1 MIRLLVADD
10 HGIMRA
16 GLKNLFDIIKD
27 IEVAG
32 EAENSDQVINSV
44 KLGGFDVILLDLTM
58 PGMNG
63 IDLIKTIRE
72 IAPSLPILV
81 LSMHDEPPIVRRALK
96 AGANG
101 YITKETNDPSRL
113 LMAIRTVAAGGNYI
127 DPKMAER
134 LAFDKSSY
142 FQPPH
147 EKLSD
152 REFEI
157 FKLLAQGMSVMQIAD
172 ILFISN
178 KTVSSHKARLMR
190 KMDLRTNTDLVRYA
204 LDHNLLD

>member
-16 GLKNLFDIIKD
+16 GLKNLFDIISD
-27 IEVAG
+27 IEVVG

-63 IDLIKTIRE
+63 IDLIKAVRE
-72 IAPSLPILV
+72 HAPSLPILV

-113 LMAIRTVAAGGNYI
+113 LMAIRTVATGGNYI

-134 LAFDKSSY
+134 LAFDTNSHS
-142 FQPPH
+142 QPPH

-190 KMDLRTNTDLVRYA
+190 KMDLGTNTELVRYA
-204 LDHNLLD
+204 LDHHMLD

>member
-16 GLKNLFDIIKD
+16 GLKNLFDIIDD
-27 IEVAG
+27 IEVVG
-32 EAENSDQVINSV
+32 EAENSDQVINAV

-63 IDLIKTIRE
+63 IDVIKAIRE
-72 IAPSLPILV
+72 HAPSLPILV

-113 LMAIRTVAAGGNYI
+113 LMAIRTVATGGNYI

-134 LAFDKSSY
+134 LAFDTSAHS
-142 FQPPH
+142 QPPH

-190 KMDLRTNTDLVRYA
+190 KMDLGTNTDLVRYA
-204 LDHNLLD
+204 LDHHMLD

>member
-16 GLKNLFDIIKD
+16 GLKNLFDIIND
-27 IEVAG
+27 IEVVG
-32 EAENSDQVINSV
+32 EAENSDQVINAV

-63 IDLIKTIRE
+63 IDLIKAIRE
-72 IAPSLPILV
+72 HALSLPILV

-113 LMAIRTVAAGGNYI
+113 LMAIRTVATGGNYI

-134 LAFDKSSY
+134 LAFDTSSHS
-142 FQPPH
+142 QPPH

-190 KMDLRTNTDLVRYA
+190 KMDLGTNTDLVRYA
-204 LDHNLLD
+204 LDHHMLD

>member
-16 GLKNLFDIIKD
+16 GLKNLFDIIDD
-27 IEVAG
+27 IEVVG
-32 EAENSDQVINSV
+32 EAENSDQVINAV

-63 IDLIKTIRE
+63 IDVIKAIRE
-72 IAPSLPILV
+72 HAPSLPILV

-113 LMAIRTVAAGGNYI
+113 LMAIRTVATGGNYI

-134 LAFDKSSY
+134 LAFDTSSHS
-142 FQPPH
+142 QPPH

-157 FKLLAQGMSVMQIAD
+157 FKLLAQGMSVMQIAE

-190 KMDLRTNTDLVRYA
+190 KMDLGTNTDLVRYA
-204 LDHNLLD
+204 LDHHMLD

>member
-16 GLKNLFDIIKD
+16 GLKNLFDIIND
-27 IEVAG
+27 IEVVG
-32 EAENSDQVINSV
+32 EAENSDQVINAV

-63 IDLIKTIRE
+63 IDVIKAIRE
-72 IAPSLPILV
+72 HAPSLPILV

-113 LMAIRTVAAGGNYI
+113 LMAIRTVATGGNYI

-134 LAFDKSSY
+134 LAFDTSSHT
-142 FQPPH
+142 QPPH

-190 KMDLRTNTDLVRYA
+190 KMDLGTNTDLVRYA
-204 LDHNLLD
+204 LDHHMLD